1 MTLVQCNFAHRPN
14 VGPTCW
20 ANVGTMSNMSSSD
33 ISPTMGQ
40 RMLHIT
46 NVDQMLDQRLPNVG
60 STLTQY
66 WFDVAVTF
74 GQ

>member
-1 MTLVQCNFAHRPN
+1 
-14 VGPTCW
+14 
-20 ANVGTMSNMSSSD
+20 MSNMSSSD